1 MDFVHDVEAD
11 MDYLKT
17 RPDIDA
23 HRIGLIGHSE
33 GGMIAPLVA
42 GERQDVAFVVMLAGP
57 GRRGDE
63 ILIEQNR
70 DIAAASG
77 APPEALATMEKNQRT
92 LFGIIESTSAMDEMT
107 AKVQAA
113 VAAGSLPAADYAAS
127 LARLTAPWMR
137 GFLTLDPATYLPKM
151 KCPVLALIG
160 SKDLQVPSRE
170 NVPAIQAALA
180 GNSDVQVK
188 EMPGLNHLFQ
198 TATTG
203 LPAEY
208 APIDETMSPAV
219 LSLIGDWVVARTTKK
234 TPGRLQRFS

>member
-1 MDFVHDVEAD
+1 
-11 MDYLKT
+11 
-17 RPDIDA
+17 
-23 HRIGLIGHSE
+23 
-33 GGMIAPLVA
+33 
-42 GERQDVAFVVMLAGP
+42 
-57 GRRGDE
+57 
-63 ILIEQNR
+63 
-70 DIAAASG
+70 
-77 APPEALATMEKNQRT
+77 
-92 LFGIIESTSAMDEMT
+92 MDEMT